1 MSTVRVSSSIGDL
14 RDDLLR
20 ISKEA
25 PVLLR
30 GVVSDGIKAGN
41 TAAKGFAVT
50 TSRAH
55 ARKYP
60 GTFTAEMRSTYRYG
74 GGNIYSGEYGP
85 NARGQGLLAGILENG
100 SRNNPAHLNLS
111 RSLDLIGPQFPREV
125 GNVVDRL
132 FW

>member
-1 MSTVRVSSSIGDL
+1 VKVIVIGGVGDL

-25 PVLLR
+25 PVALR
-30 GVVSDGIKAGN
+30 AVVSEGIKAGN
-41 TAAKGFAVT
+41 TEAKALATV

-60 GTFTAEMRSTYRYG
+60 GTFTAEMRPTYHFG
-74 GGNIYSGEYGP
+74 SGNIYSGEYGP

-125 GNVVDRL
+125 GAAVDGL